1 MKQFEP
7 VIVGVAQV
15 SQREDNPSI
24 AQSPIDLM
32 IKAVSQAVLDTGS
45 SKILQ
50 SIDSVRVVRGKWGY
64 KNPAQEVAE
73 QLDLARVQTGLTS
86 LGGNYV
92 QTLANQSFRDIQSGQ
107 LDTIVLTGA
116 ECGRTQSRA
125 HSAGLTLDWNPVEVV
140 PGQDPIS
147 RPENSRAPDIFIGS
161 HENTRH
167 EAELSRGIRDP
178 IQYYPCLL
186 YTSPSPR
193 D

>member
-1 MKQFEP
+1 MKPFEP

-15 SQREDNPSI
+15 SQREDDPSI

-92 QTLANQSFRDIQSGQ
+92 QTLANQSFRDIQSGR
-107 LDTIVLTGA
+107 LEAIVLTGA
-116 ECGRTQSRA
+116 ECGRTQARA
-125 HSAGLTLDWNPVEVV
+125 RLAGLTLDWDPVAVI
-140 PGQDPIS
+140 PGQDPVS
-147 RPENSRAPDIFIGS
+147 RTEKSREPDIFGIWGLPKGLRCGDS
-161 HENTRH
+161 LGALSVPIWHSILG
-167 EAELSRGIRDP
+167 AFELN
-178 IQYYPCLL
+178 L
-186 YTSPSPR
+186 T
-193 D
+193 

>member
-86 LGGNYV
+86 LGGN
-92 QTLANQSFRDIQSGQ
+92 
-107 LDTIVLTGA
+107 
-116 ECGRTQSRA
+116 
-125 HSAGLTLDWNPVEVV
+125 
-140 PGQDPIS
+140 
-147 RPENSRAPDIFIGS
+147 
-161 HENTRH
+161 
-167 EAELSRGIRDP
+167 LSLIH
-178 IQYYPCLL
+178 I
-186 YTSPSPR
+186 
-193 D
+193 

>member
-92 QTLANQSFRDIQSGQ
+92 QTLANQSFRDIQSGR
-107 LDTIVLTGA
+107 LEAIVLTGA
-116 ECGRTQSRA
+116 ECGRTQARA
-125 HSAGLTLDWNPVEVV
+125 RLAGLTLDWDPVAVI

-147 RPENSRAPDIFIGS
+147 RTEKSREPDIFVGS
-161 HENTRH
+161 HQNTRH
-167 EAELSRGIRDP
+167 EAEVSRGIRDP
-178 IQYYPCLL
+178 IQYYPLFEIAI
-186 YTSPSPR
+186 
-193 D
+193 

>member
-15 SQREDNPSI
+15 SQREDDPSI

-32 IKAVSQAVLDTGS
+32 IKAVSEAVLDTGS

-64 KNPAQEVAE
+64 KNPAQEIAE
-73 QLDLARVQTGLTS
+73 RLDLANVQTGLTS

-107 LDTIVLTGA
+107 LDTLVLTGA
-116 ECGRTQSRA
+116 ECGRPQSRA
-125 HSAGLTLDWNPVEVV
+125 RSAGLTLDWNPVAVI
-140 PGQDPIS
+140 PGQDPVS
-147 RPENSRAPDIFIGS
+147 RTEKSREPDIFVGS
-161 HENTRH
+161 HQNTRH

-178 IQYYPCLL
+178 IQYYPLFEL
-186 YTSPSPR
+186 AL
-193 D
+193 